1 MIQAFQDVPHIT
13 VLPRLVCL
21 ACCLVTSLLSSRF
34 SQADELRKLQAEAI
48 RTKKCAA
55 AHWGPIAGQYSSWES
70 HTNRLIPVY
79 TFGTKAGG
87 DGIDLSSYTG
97 ENSLY
102 GDRSKLQ
109 RLYRTNIDDSLDP
122 AAPYMDQTN
131 IFDLQLAALNAG
143 RKHIFVVI
151 FDGMDWQTTRAASI
165 WNLQQ
170 VAYDEGR
177 GLGTHF
183 QEYQAGGTTQFGWM
197 VTSPFRD
204 GIQVDV
210 NSQRVKNPG
219 GGLPG
224 GYSAKIAGYYPWSTP
239 TIPKYLVAQTDDD
252 DLAGVRHGY
261 TDSASSATSM
271 FCGVKTYKGAIGVD
285 ADGRPAIS
293 IAHLAQAEG
302 YRVGAVTSV
311 PISHATPASTYG
323 HNVSRNDYQ
332 DLTRDLLGLPSVS
345 HPDKPLKGLDVLIG
359 CGYGVTEKYDSSQG
373 ENFVP
378 GEKYLTQQD
387 LHKSSIASGGRYL
400 VSQRTEETA
409 GGESLINAAK
419 KAAESGVRLF
429 GYYGLFGHG
438 DTCDGNLPY
447 ATADGQFDPAPGIDG
462 KTIEYT
468 EAELNENP
476 TLAEMTTAAI
486 TVLSASDRPFW
497 LMVEPGD
504 VDKANHSNNLDAS
517 IGAVNSGDAAVRA
530 ITDWVERHS
539 NWQDS
544 LLIVTA
550 DHGHYLT
557 LDQPELLLRA
567 NKTTSQARSP

>member
-1 MIQAFQDVPHIT
+1 MII
-13 VLPRLVCL
+13 RLL
-21 ACCLVTSLLSSRF
+21 CLVFCLSTSLLPNRLSR
-34 SQADELRKLQAEAI
+34 ADELRDLQAEAVH
-48 RTKKCAA
+48 TKKCAA
-55 AHWGPIAGQYSSWES
+55 AHWGPNEGRYSSWTS

-102 GDRSKLQ
+102 GDRSLLQ
-109 RLYRTNIDDSLDP
+109 RLYRSDIEDSFDP

-131 IFDLQLAALNAG
+131 IFDLQLAALKAG
-143 RKHIFVVI
+143 RKHIFIVV
-151 FDGMDWQTTRAASI
+151 FDGMDWQTTRAASL
-165 WNLQQ
+165 WNLQH

-177 GLGTHF
+177 GTGTHF
-183 QEYQAGGTTQFGWM
+183 QEYQACGTTQFGWM
-197 VTSPFRD
+197 ATSAFRD

-210 NSQRVKNPG
+210 NNQRVKNPG

-239 TIPKYLVAQTDDD
+239 TIPKYLVAQTNDDD
-252 DLAGVRHGY
+252 DRSVRHAF
-261 TDSASSATSM
+261 TDSAASATSM
-271 FCGVKTYKGAIGVD
+271 FCGVKTYNGAIGID

-293 IAHLAQAEG
+293 IAHLAQADG

-323 HNVSRNDYQ
+323 HNVSRNEYQ
-332 DLTRDLLGLPSVS
+332 DLSRDLLGLPSVS
-345 HPDKPLKGLDVLIG
+345 HPDKPLQGLDVLIG
-359 CGYGVTEKYDSSQG
+359 CGYGVTVKNDSSQG

-378 GEKYLTQQD
+378 VEKYLTQQD
-387 LHKSSIASGGRYL
+387 LHKSSISNGGRYL
-400 VSQRTEETA
+400 VSQRTDGIA

-419 KAAESGVRLF
+419 EAAKSGVRLF
-429 GYYGLFGHG
+429 GYYGLFGHS
-438 DTCDGNLPY
+438 DSCNGNLPF
-447 ATADGQFDPAPGIDG
+447 ATGDGHFDPAPDIDG
-462 KTIEYT
+462 RTIEYT

-476 TLAEMTTAAI
+476 TLAEMTLAAI
-486 TVLSASDRPFW
+486 TVLSVKDSPFW

-530 ITDWVERHS
+530 ITDWVEHHS
-539 NWQDS
+539 NWQES

-557 LDQPELLLRA
+557 LDQPEILFRP
-567 NKTTSQARSP
+567 NKKISQGSSP